1 MTSGN
6 NDTLYAGNQKQNQP
20 NEEKTK
26 TKNAMIAKI
35 LAGTGVGILAGAGAA
50 YAANH
55 ITSGEELVEPATE
68 EENQNNNSEKI
79 SRSSQSD
86 VDKKIA
92 ELEEKE
98 RIREQ
103 HEQERQ
109 QRELERQQRE
119 QERQQREEE
128 RQRQEEENQR
138 QSQERPGEN
147 GGKTENEFFEQHDVR
162 IDGVEEY
169 TLENGGRV
177 NVYSGTVDNHQ
188 AVFMEDVSEGRIIT
202 AMVDTNDD
210 GQPEESEL
218 IDMRQYNMSGQDLAT
233 HQAVIETPE
242 MNVIAVSED
251 VDMNG
256 QTVDMAA
263 VTINDENV
271 ILIDAS
277 QNGEVDLAISDQNYN
292 GEIEENEIVDV
303 RDAHIPMP
311 TADDI
316 TGGSVAAIDDE
327 VNDYSNDA
335 DVTSYEV

>member
-55 ITSGEELVEPATE
+55 ITSGEELAQSATE
-68 EENQNNNSEKI
+68 EENQNNNSAKN
-79 SRSSQSD
+79 SNSSQSD

-119 QERQQREEE
+119 EE
-128 RQRQEEENQR
+128 RQRQEEER
-138 QSQERPGEN
+138 QERHEEN
-147 GGKTENEFFEQHDVR
+147 GGKTENEFLEQHDVR

-188 AVFMEDVSEGRIIT
+188 AVFMEDASEGRIIT

-263 VTINDENV
+263 VTINDQNV
-271 ILIDAS
+271 VLIDAS
-277 QNGEVDLAISDQNYN
+277 QNGEVDLAISDQNNN
-292 GEIEENEIVDV
+292 GEIEDNEIADV
-303 RDAHIPMP
+303 REAHIPMP

-327 VNDYSNDA
+327 ANDYSNDA

>member
-55 ITSGEELVEPATE
+55 ITSGEELAQSATE
-68 EENQNNNSEKI
+68 EENQNNNSAKN
-79 SRSSQSD
+79 SNSSQSD

-119 QERQQREEE
+119 EE
-128 RQRQEEENQR
+128 RQRQEEER
-138 QSQERPGEN
+138 QERSQERHEEN
-147 GGKTENEFFEQHDVR
+147 GGKTENEFLEQHDVR

-188 AVFMEDVSEGRIIT
+188 AVFMEDASEGRIIT

-263 VTINDENV
+263 VTINDQNV
-271 ILIDAS
+271 VLIDAS
-277 QNGEVDLAISDQNYN
+277 QNGEVDLAISDQNNN
-292 GEIEENEIVDV
+292 GEIEDNEIADV
-303 RDAHIPMP
+303 REAHIPMP
-311 TADDI
+311 TAEDI

-327 VNDYSNDA
+327 ANDYSNDA